1 MELVGYT
8 NQSLK
13 IQLKFENPLFI
24 SIGSK
29 LDVLIIK
36 FVEPSLFVGRNTGRP
51 IDPALNMTNP
61 IPKQFLNEFYFS
73 ELEVVGTT
81 VQAAANISFLAQVCV
96 TVCLAVSLK
105 AMWNLM
111 HVM

>member
-8 NQSLK
+8 NQSLE

-29 LDVLIIK
+29 LDILIIK
-36 FVEPSLFVGRNTGRP
+36 FIEPSLFIGRKTGRP
-51 IDPALNMTNP
+51 LDPNIFTTNP

-73 ELEVVGTT
+73 KLQVVGTT
-81 VQAAANISFLAQVCV
+81 VEAVANISFVAQVCV